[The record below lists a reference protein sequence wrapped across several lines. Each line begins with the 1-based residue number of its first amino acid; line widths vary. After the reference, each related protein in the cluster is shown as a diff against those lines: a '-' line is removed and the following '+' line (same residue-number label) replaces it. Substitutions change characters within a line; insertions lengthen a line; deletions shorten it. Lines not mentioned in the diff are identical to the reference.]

1 MLHFLKSNIY
11 YANELS
17 NDIADEVWTTAFPA
31 CVNDADA
38 EGIYEGVKLHKFS
51 FADDFANNPQFIV
64 DKKHVM
70 FTDREMSSFTLAW
83 YDSCVKRKAISN
95 CVDRVRWLQ
104 DLKACYSLFYD
115 KSNVYEGAIGYYEA
129 LALYDLDSLT
139 MERIRDITS
148 VSIRGMDKLNP
159 TPEISWMLADYLYNN
174 RRSVWNKVLTEYIRS
189 NIRGMLYKRAVANRA
204 GVGFPSFNIPLDI
217 NMTIDDVDFTNKQA
231 VYYFDNPLDL
241 DFHTN
246 YMYIKR
252 LCKVDN

>member
-31 CVNDADA
+31 CVNDFDA
-38 EGIYEGVKLHKFS
+38 KGIYEGVKLHKFS
-51 FADDFANNPQFIV
+51 FADDLANNPQFIV

-115 KSNVYEGAIGYYEA
+115 KSNVYEGAIG
-129 LALYDLDSLT
+129 
-139 MERIRDITS
+139 
-148 VSIRGMDKLNP
+148 
-159 TPEISWMLADYLYNN
+159 
-174 RRSVWNKVLTEYIRS
+174 
-189 NIRGMLYKRAVANRA
+189 
-204 GVGFPSFNIPLDI
+204 
-217 NMTIDDVDFTNKQA
+217 
-231 VYYFDNPLDL
+231 
-241 DFHTN
+241 
-246 YMYIKR
+246 
-252 LCKVDN
+252 

>member
-31 CVNDADA
+31 CVNDFDA

-95 CVDRVRWLQ
+95 CVDRVQWLQ
-104 DLKACYSLFYD
+104 DLKACCSLFYD

-189 NIRGMLYKRAVANRA
+189 NIRGMLYKRAVAGRA
-204 GVGFPSFNIPLDI
+204 GVGFPSFKIPLDI

-246 YMYIKR
+246 YVYIKR
-252 LCKVDN
+252 LCEVDN